1 MGSLGPT
8 GAGQTLTMRHIASF
22 LVLALVP
29 LSLGKPGMLTWICK
43 TCQNPTMIYTAEAQI
58 NAGDGA
64 PVGQLRLVQHVAR
77 DDESGVAGPVMIDT
91 VDNREKLASLKTYSF
106 QVQIQKGSCNNLG
119 DIVASQYCRGCT
131 NSLGVAM
138 IKDKDNQE
146 VALSQLSDSHSI
158 VFFDAKNSQSKLGCG
173 EIKNGAWLKMLESKT
188 EMLAIMNLELKTLF
202 H

>member
-1 MGSLGPT
+1 MGSLSST

-43 TCQNPTMIYTAEAQI
+43 TCRNPTMIYTA
-58 NAGDGA
+58 
-64 PVGQLRLVQHVAR
+64 
-77 DDESGVAGPVMIDT
+77 ESGVAGPVMIDT

-146 VALSQLSDSHSI
+146 VVLSQLSDSHSI

-173 EIKNGAWLKMLESKT
+173 EIKNGA
-188 EMLAIMNLELKTLF
+188 LAENVGK
-202 H
+202 

>member
-1 MGSLGPT
+1 MGSLSRTVT
-8 GAGQTLTMRHIASF
+8 GLTLIMRHIASF
-22 LVLALVP
+22 LVLALFP

-43 TCQNPTMIYTAEAQI
+43 TCRNPTMIYTAEAQI

-64 PVGQLRLVQHVAR
+64 PVGQLRLVQHVTR
-77 DDESGVAGPVMIDT
+77 DDETGVAGPVMIDT

-106 QVQIQKGSCNNLG
+106 QVQIQKGSYNNLG

-138 IKDKDNQE
+138 IKDKDDNE
-146 VALSQLSDSHSI
+146 VVLSELSETHSV

-173 EIKNGAWLKMLESKT
+173 EIKNGA
-188 EMLAIMNLELKTLF
+188 LAENVGK
-202 H
+202 

>member
-22 LVLALVP
+22 LVLALIP

-43 TCQNPTMIYTAEAQI
+43 TCRNPTMIYTAEAQI

-64 PVGQLRLVQHVAR
+64 PVGQLRLVQHVTR

-119 DIVASQYCRGCT
+119 
-131 NSLGVAM
+131 VAM

-146 VALSQLSDSHSI
+146 VVLSQLSDTHSI

-173 EIKNGAWLKMLESKT
+173 EIKNGA
-188 EMLAIMNLELKTLF
+188 LAENVGK
-202 H
+202 

>member
-1 MGSLGPT
+1 MGVNIQLFLQFSSLSPT
-8 GAGQTLTMRHIASF
+8 GAGQTVTMRHIASF
-22 LVLALVP
+22 LVLALIP

-43 TCQNPTMIYTAEAQI
+43 TCRNPTMIYTAEAQI

-64 PVGQLRLVQHVAR
+64 PVGQLRLVQHVTR

-146 VALSQLSDSHSI
+146 VVLSQLSDSHSI

-173 EIKNGAWLKMLESKT
+173 EIKNGA
-188 EMLAIMNLELKTLF
+188 LAENVGK
-202 H
+202 